1 MIPDFGCMDTN
12 ICIWSGHASASNI
25 STPFHSHNFLMI
37 CPMSPLLFPYITC
50 LRYFR
55 ANTMWYLQF
64 NVVCA
69 ILFVSI
75 FILTPHIFF
84 VLEVARPIHIL
95 P

>member
-1 MIPDFGCMDTN
+1 MIPDFGGMDTN
-12 ICIWSGHASASNI
+12 ICIWSGHASAPNI

-37 CPMSPLLFPYITC
+37 CPMSPLFFPYITC